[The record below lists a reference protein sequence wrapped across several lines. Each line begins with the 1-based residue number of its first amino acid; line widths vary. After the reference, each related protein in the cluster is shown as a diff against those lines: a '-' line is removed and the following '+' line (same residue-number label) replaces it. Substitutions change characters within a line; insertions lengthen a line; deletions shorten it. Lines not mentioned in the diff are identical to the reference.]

1 LLAVLDVADLGRRRV
16 GVHDIDPAGSMTT
29 WAELELELPEPE
41 LVPEEAA
48 PLEVRRSNYWSR
60 ALEPEEPLA
69 ALTVVA
75 PAVTDWPSERL
86 TSTTVPAIGEVRLAS
101 VRLLLA

>member
-1 LLAVLDVADLGRRRV
+1 
-16 GVHDIDPAGSMTT
+16 MTT
-29 WAELELELPEPE
+29 WAEVELELPELA

-48 PLEVRRSNYWSR
+48 PVEEAPAEPVLEAVE
-60 ALEPEEPLA
+60 ADPLA

-75 PAVTDWPSERL
+75 PAVTDWPLERL
-86 TSTTVPAIGEVRLAS
+86 TSTTVPAMGEAKLAS